1 MEPAAAAGAPAAA
14 APTPV
19 PVQHVP
25 APAPYTAF
33 LAALAKPPP
42 DLAAISTVL
51 GRGQLETVV
60 AQCDFRPALKK
71 TIIARDKVWTE
82 KAALLFATATM
93 PPHGG
98 APVTHN
104 LLAHSE
110 FNPVVHPARALYFP
124 RMRAEALVFPSGRV
138 VVVGSRR
145 GEAEM
150 LALLSK
156 CIRLVGLVSPYA
168 IDVSKPSV
176 SHVDASWN
184 EVPRLARALQRDL
197 LWLDKLGLRFPGLD
211 VEYAPAL
218 LPAAVVPM
226 RTCAATVTVFESGR
240 VLVSARNGSEAATAL
255 LRFVRVY
262 VEGEFGSEEALVE
275 EEEERAAAAAAAAG
289 GGRRGGEEEGG
300 EGEDGGDEDEA
311 DEEEEGGF
319 EGADEDDGEGADG
332 DEDDDDPAVR
342 RRRRREA
349 EFARAAAAAGDDDDA
364 ADVAV
369 AKPASGAGGSRGG
382 KRAGAPLPTHERRVA
397 FKGLQ
402 QP

>member
-1 MEPAAAAGAPAAA
+1 MESAAAAAAASAAA
-14 APTPV
+14 APTPA

-42 DLAAISTVL
+42 DLSAISTVL

-71 TIIARDKVWTE
+71 TIITRDKVWTE

-93 PPHGG
+93 PAHGG
-98 APVTHN
+98 APVTLN

-150 LALLSK
+150 MALLSK

-176 SHVDASWN
+176 SHVDVSWG
-184 EVPRLARALQRDL
+184 EVPRLARALHHDL
-197 LWLDKLGLRFPGLD
+197 LWLDKLGLRFPGLA
-211 VEYAPAL
+211 VEYAPSL
-218 LPAAVVPM
+218 LPAAVVSM
-226 RTCAATVTVFESGR
+226 RTCAATVTVFESGK

-255 LRFVRVY
+255 SRFVRVY

-275 EEEERAAAAAAAAG
+275 EEEERSAAAAAAAG

-300 EGEDGGDEDEA
+300 EGEEADEDEV
-311 DEEEEGGF
+311 DEEDEGGF
-319 EGADEDDGEGADG
+319 EGADEDDGEGAAG
-332 DEDDDDPAVR
+332 DEDDEDPAVR

-349 EFARAAAAAGDDDDA
+349 EFARAAAAAGDDDDTA
-364 ADVAV
+364 EPAGG
-369 AKPASGAGGSRGG
+369 KPASSGGGSRGG